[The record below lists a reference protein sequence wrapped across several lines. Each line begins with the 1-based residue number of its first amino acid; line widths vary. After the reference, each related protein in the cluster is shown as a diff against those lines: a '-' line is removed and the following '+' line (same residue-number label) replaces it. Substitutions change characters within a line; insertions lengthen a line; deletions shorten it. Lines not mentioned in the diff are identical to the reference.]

1 MGYLKEWKEDS
12 MKVGGEPKD
21 VAQRLLSQETQR
33 GIAVTG
39 KP

>member
-21 VAQRLLSQETQR
+21 VARRLLSQETR
-33 GIAVTG
+33 HGIAVTG

>member
-1 MGYLKEWKEDS
+1 MGYLKEWKEGS

-21 VAQRLLSQETQR
+21 VARRLLSQETQH